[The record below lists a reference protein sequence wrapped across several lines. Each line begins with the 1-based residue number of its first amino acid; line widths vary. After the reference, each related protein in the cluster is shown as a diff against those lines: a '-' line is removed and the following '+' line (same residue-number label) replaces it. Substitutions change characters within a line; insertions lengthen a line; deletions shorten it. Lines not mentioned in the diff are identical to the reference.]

1 MSALIS
7 IVVPIYNVEGYVRR
21 CFESVTNQTWKDF
34 EVIVIDDG
42 SMDKSGEICDE
53 YAQKDTRFKVFH
65 QSNQGIGKT
74 RLGGIQKAVGEYVV
88 WADAD
93 DWLEP
98 SLLERLV
105 KCIREKES
113 DIVVYGAASV
123 NRNNKVAE
131 KIVWKNLTIDA
142 WRRETIIAGQSVVW
156 NFMSKRSLWE
166 DVNIPEAVLLSGE
179 DGYLAVKL
187 FFKAKSISYIDEVLY
202 FHLLDNPNSVSHTM
216 NAKKYYA
223 HCYLWDYRR
232 EMAQIYDPLKTGYC
246 AARALSNGV
255 KAFCLSLAVPEL
267 DEVQLKEIDSILQ
280 HNSMQ
285 SIKGLY
291 RDRFLAWCLLAH
303 KWMLPRFY
311 GHWKSKKLICVKK
324 NNEVVS

>member
-7 IVVPIYNVEGYVRR
+7 IVVPVYNVEGYVRR

-74 RLGGIQKAVGEYVV
+74 RLGGIKKAVGEYVV

-105 KCIREKES
+105 KCIREKKS
-113 DIVVYGAASV
+113 DIVVYGAANV
-123 NRNNKVAE
+123 NNKVITS
-131 KIVWKNLTIDA
+131 KILWKDLTIDG
-142 WRRETIIAGQSVVW
+142 WRRETIISGQSVVW
-156 NFMSKRSLWE
+156 NFMSKRSLYE
-166 DVNIPEAVLLSGE
+166 DVNLPEAVHLSGE
-179 DGYLAVKL
+179 DGYLTITL
-187 FFKAKSISYIDEVLY
+187 FFKAKSVSYINKVLY
-202 FHLLDNPNSVSHTM
+202 FHFVDNPNSVTHTM

-223 HCYLWDYRR
+223 HCYLWNYRR
-232 EMAQIYDPLKTGYC
+232 EMAQMYDPLKIDYC
-246 AARALSNGV
+246 AVRALSNGV

-285 SIKGLY
+285 SIKGRY

-303 KWMLPRFY
+303 KWMIPRFY
-311 GHWKSKKLICVKK
+311 GHWKSKRINLRKEK
-324 NNEVVS
+324 